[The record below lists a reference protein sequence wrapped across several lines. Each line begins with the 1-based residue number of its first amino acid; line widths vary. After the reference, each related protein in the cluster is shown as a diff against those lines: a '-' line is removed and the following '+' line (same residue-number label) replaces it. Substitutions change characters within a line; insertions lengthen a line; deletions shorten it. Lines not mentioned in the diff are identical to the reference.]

1 MPVQTR
7 ENDPPFGIMLL
18 AFCLV
23 LVQLAVAISGR
34 HPLLWVLALVDFG
47 LAAGL
52 WRGIPWVRW
61 ATLVRCGALLA
72 LLAFLAGS
80 GAKIGFSWPPVA
92 VATYGFVILWLPSSR
107 QWFGRRSPAQ
117 AG

>member
-1 MPVQTR
+1 MPVETR
-7 ENDPPFGIMLL
+7 ENDPPFAIVLL

-23 LVQLAVAISGR
+23 LVQLAVAVSGK
-34 HPLLWVLALVDFG
+34 HPMLWVLALLDFG

-52 WRGIPWVRW
+52 WRGVAWVRW
-61 ATLVRCGALLA
+61 VTLLRCGALLA
-72 LLAFLAGS
+72 LLAFLAIS

-92 VATYGFVILWLPSSR
+92 VAVYGAVVLWLPSSR
-107 QWFGRRSPAQ
+107 QWFGRKKQAQ